1 MPGMSTENP
10 KSCVQTSGTK
20 MHDSGLELSKIDAL
34 KMLDLQTK
42 SAINSDIL
50 QV

>member
-1 MPGMSTENP
+1 MPTENP
-10 KSCVQTSGTK
+10 KSCVQTSVTK
-20 MHDSGLELSKIDAL
+20 MHDSCLNVGKNEVL

-42 SAINSDIL
+42 SAINSDKL

>member
-1 MPGMSTENP
+1 MPGMATENP

-20 MHDSGLELSKIDAL
+20 MHDCCLELSKFKVL
-34 KMLDLQTK
+34 KMLDSQTK
-42 SAINSDIL
+42 SAIDSDKL